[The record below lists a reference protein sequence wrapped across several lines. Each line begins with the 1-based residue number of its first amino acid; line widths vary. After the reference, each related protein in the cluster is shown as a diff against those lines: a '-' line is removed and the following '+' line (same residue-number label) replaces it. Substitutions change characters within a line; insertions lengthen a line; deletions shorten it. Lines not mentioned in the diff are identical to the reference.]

1 MDKRISEGKRRSRS
15 SDAPPSQPRGRRSA
29 SSLSP
34 LVVCLEIFASNRSRS
49 TICKPELLHRS
60 GVKQTRNQEHNINEL
75 RIPNCTDVVGVE
87 PAVKNRMEW
96 TRRACRFRSA
106 RENNP
111 KQRMRDRKGEGKNN
125 SHEWKTA
132 LKGVCPPRWASPLSA
147 RGSGAARRLLAF
159 PVPVVLMGLL
169 GGRGWGGGG
178 RGQGRVV
185 RDRDKGGMRV
195 GVA

>member
-1 MDKRISEGKRRSRS
+1 VFRNFRFKPIPFDNLQAGTV
-15 SDAPPSQPRGRRSA
+15 A
-29 SSLSP
+29 S
-34 LVVCLEIFASNRSRS
+34 VRDE
-49 TICKPELLHRS
+49 
-60 GVKQTRNQEHNINEL
+60 QTRNQEHNINEL

-96 TRRACRFRSA
+96 TRRACSA